1 MTSVREHPT
10 IVQARRRIR
19 NLAACVRRDVTGWV
33 RDRTVA
39 GHTREPGE
47 EGERCETP

>member
-1 MTSVREHPT
+1 MTSAREHPT
-10 IVQARRRIR
+10 IVHARRRTR
-19 NLAACVRRDVTGWV
+19 NLAACVRRDVS
-33 RDRTVA
+33 TVA